1 MVVVLDKFFP
11 LLVIWKSFLFFV
23 NFFFEERKRESEVA
37 QSCLTVCN
45 SVDSSLPGSSVHGIL
60 QARVLEWDAVTF
72 SDIAGGFF
80 TSWATRE
87 TLIYTTA
94 EEIYLRKL
102 NSIHINDMHMYIKT
116 RKM

>member
-60 QARVLEWDAVTF
+60 QARILEWVAISF
-72 SDIAGGFF
+72 IQFF
-80 TSWATRE
+80 FELFEYVIPLLSG
-87 TLIYTTA
+87 LHC
-94 EEIYLRKL
+94 L
-102 NSIHINDMHMYIKT
+102 H
-116 RKM
+116 